1 MYRTCQPR
9 FPLFSITSR
18 SERPKL
24 PGCRAIPECRSGLMH
39 HPPARSAAP
48 PPAGTL
54 NEGSGWPLRVDRWG
68 GPPGPLVPS
77 GDDAFVRLLAGRPG
91 GRPWARAPA
100 PHRST
105 ERGYRAPSL
114 RTPCGT
120 IVRVPDGLG
129 VGRRSIYTAA
139 SGRIYPGKCQQ
150 RALPN
155 QVARQFERIGSG
167 ARMNSASI
175 FDLSPSEK
183 LQLVEDM
190 WDDLAAAPEAV
201 PVHDWQKQELVRR
214 KANLQKTPASGLSWE
229 DVKRNVRARYAR

>member
-1 MYRTCQPR
+1 MQSRPGRNSRRPVVYRTCQPR

-39 HPPARSAAP
+39 CPPARSTAPAAP
-48 PPAGTL
+48 
-54 NEGSGWPLRVDRWG
+54 GSCNRVADWPLRVDRWG

-100 PHRST
+100 LHRST
-105 ERGYRAPSL
+105 ERGTEPPLCER
-114 RTPCGT
+114 RVGT

-129 VGRRSIYTAA
+129 VGRRSIYTTA

-150 RALPN
+150 RAVPN

-167 ARMNSASI
+167 APNEFSV
-175 FDLSPSEK
+175 DL
-183 LQLVEDM
+183 
-190 WDDLAAAPEAV
+190 
-201 PVHDWQKQELVRR
+201 
-214 KANLQKTPASGLSWE
+214 
-229 DVKRNVRARYAR
+229 